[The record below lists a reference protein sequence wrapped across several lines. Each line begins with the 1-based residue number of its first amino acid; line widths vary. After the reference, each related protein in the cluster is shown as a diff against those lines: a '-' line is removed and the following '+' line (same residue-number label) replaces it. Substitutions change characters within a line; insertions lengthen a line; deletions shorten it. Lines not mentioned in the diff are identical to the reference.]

1 MDAVTRRH
9 ALWIARAMSRS
20 DLTPLL
26 EEDVERLAVICEPQ
40 RPPPGTVLMQAG
52 EEVTGV
58 YVVQAGVV
66 ELRARSLG
74 GRQVVGLVRAGDV
87 VGDIPLFCQQPMP
100 FQAVALADTAVLR
113 LDRDQLITL
122 LHASPNLSL
131 RWTTSIAKRLEQTQH
146 RLLSLLTKNL
156 AGQVATLLLN
166 ECGDGDGRPVV
177 ALSHQTIGQMVG
189 ARRPSVSRV
198 LAQLRRRGLIES
210 RYRRIVLL
218 DVPELAA
225 VAGEPPPTAGPC
237 AAPAAA
243 WSAARRAAGD
253 VLG

>member
-1 MDAVTRRH
+1 MRRH

-26 EEDVERLAVICEPQ
+26 PEDVERLAVICEPQ
-40 RPPPGTVLMQAG
+40 RPPPGTVLMHAG

-87 VGDIPLFCQQPMP
+87 VGDIPLFCQRPMP
-100 FQAVALADTAVLR
+100 FQAVALTDTAVLR

-122 LHASPNLSL
+122 LLASPNLSL

-146 RLLSLLTKNL
+146 RLLSLLTKDL

-166 ECGDGDGRPVV
+166 ECDEHDDGRPLV
-177 ALSHQTIGQMVG
+177 ALSHQTIGQMLG

-198 LAQLRRRGLIES
+198 VAQLRRRGLIES

-218 DVPELAA
+218 DVPGLAA
-225 VAGEPPPTAGPC
+225 VAGEPPPAAGPC
-237 AAPAAA
+237 AAWSPATP
-243 WSAARRAAGD
+243 AGD
-253 VLG
+253 ALV